1 MNWSLIGHFTKNEK
15 ARPLILGH
23 LSWISFGFNTVAVFW
38 APNNA
43 MPPSQGAFA
52 ALIYCNKEMSN
63 YCNVSMNSPFDMS
76 LTIIVPDGK

>member
-1 MNWSLIGHFTKNEK
+1 MSWSLIGHSANNEK

-52 ALIYCNKEMSN
+52 A
-63 YCNVSMNSPFDMS
+63 
-76 LTIIVPDGK
+76 